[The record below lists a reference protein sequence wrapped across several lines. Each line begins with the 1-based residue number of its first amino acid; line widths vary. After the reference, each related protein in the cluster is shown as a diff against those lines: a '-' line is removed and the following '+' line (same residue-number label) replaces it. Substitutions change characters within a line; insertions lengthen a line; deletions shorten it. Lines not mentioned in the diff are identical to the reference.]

1 MAQTQLKHIKL
12 YEDSVE
18 KTEFLFDELP
28 EEIQDEIVD
37 RESESI
43 RNSTELVEDH
53 DWNEEV
59 LAGFELGMEEMGWE
73 NVEVSYSGF
82 YSQGDGAS
90 FTGDLTDGEKKRA
103 FVKEVLGM
111 EKFPDVIIDRVT
123 FHIKRGDS
131 RYVHEN
137 SVKMEIDDEER
148 DYNDPSTEEV
158 EIQSFLDVVV
168 NVNVDSMIDK
178 IEGKASKWLKTTCIK
193 LYDDLQEA
201 YENYIESISDPE
213 SIADYFRREEVLFNS
228 DGEEIYN

>member
-28 EEIQDEIVD
+28 KEIQDEIVN

-43 RNSTELVEDH
+43 RNSTELVEDY
-53 DWNEEV
+53 DWNSEV
-59 LAGFELGMEEMGWE
+59 MAGFEIGMEEMGWE

-111 EKFPDVIIDRVT
+111 EKFPDVIIDRIT
-123 FHIKRGDS
+123 FHIKRGNS

-137 SVKMEIDDEER
+137 SVKLEIYDEGR

-168 NVNVDSMIDK
+168 NVNVDSMIEK
-178 IEGKASKWLKTTCIK
+178 IEVKGSKWLKDTCIS
-193 LYDDLQEA
+193 LYNDLQKV
-201 YENYIESISDPE
+201 YEKYLDMISNRE
-213 SIADYFRREEVLFNS
+213 TIADYFRNEEVIFNS
-228 DGEEIYN
+228 AGEEI

>member
-12 YEDSVE
+12 YENSVG

-28 EEIQDEIVD
+28 KEIQDEIVGRMSD
-37 RESESI
+37 SI

-53 DWNEEV
+53 DWNSEV
-59 LAGFELGMEEMGWE
+59 LENFNSRMEEMGWE

-90 FTGDLTDGEKKRA
+90 FTGDLIDGEKKRA
-103 FVKEVLGM
+103 FVKDVLGM

-137 SVKMEIDDEER
+137 TVKMEIDDEER

-178 IEGKASKWLKTTCIK
+178 IEEKASKWLKNTCIN
-193 LYDDLQEA
+193 LYDELEKKYEA
-201 YENYIESISDPE
+201 YLDSISDHA
-213 SIADYFRREEVLFNS
+213 SIADYFRNEEVLFNS
-228 DGEEIYN
+228 DGEEIQ

>member
-59 LAGFELGMEEMGWE
+59 LAGFELGMGEMGWE

-90 FTGDLTDGEKKRA
+90 FTGDLTDGEKKRT

-111 EKFPDVIIDRVT
+111 DKFPDVIIDRIT
-123 FHIKRGDS
+123 FHINRGDS

-137 SVKMEIDDEER
+137 SVKLEIDDEER

-168 NVNVDSMIDK
+168 NVNVDSMIEK
-178 IEGKASKWLKTTCIK
+178 IETRGSKWLKDTCIS
-193 LYDDLQEA
+193 LYEDLQKS
-201 YENYIESISDPE
+201 YEKYMDMISDRE
-213 SIADYFRREEVLFNS
+213 TVADYFRSEEILFNS
-228 DGEEIYN
+228 EGEEI